1 MKKLNLY
8 FILLFSSLIFSSTSY
23 AEWKFI
29 AQTKNYSS
37 KFYIDTDRIIK
48 KNKLVYY
55 WELTDYIDEG
65 GYGYLSDV
73 TRVVVD
79 CELNRYKNLQIN
91 NYKGAMG
98 TGKVTGSGK
107 ISETWVYPLP
117 NTIKEATTTFVCK
130 YIK

>member
-8 FILLFSSLIFSSTSY
+8 FILLFSTLIFSSTSY

-29 AQTKNYSS
+29 SQTKDLAKY
-37 KFYIDTDRIIK
+37 YIDTDRITIK
-48 KNKLVYY
+48 NELIYY

-79 CELNRYKNLQIN
+79 CELNRYKNLQIT

-98 TGKVTGSGK
+98 TGNITGSGQ
-107 ISETWVYPLP
+107 ISKTWVYPLP
-117 NTIKEATTTFVCK
+117 NSIKETTTTFVCK
-130 YIK
+130 

>member
-8 FILLFSSLIFSSTSY
+8 FILLFSTLIFSSTSY

-29 AQTKNYSS
+29 SQTKDLAKY
-37 KFYIDTDRIIK
+37 YIDTDRITIK
-48 KNKLVYY
+48 NELIYY

-79 CELNRYKNLQIN
+79 CELNRFKNLQIT

-98 TGKVTGSGK
+98 TGNITGSGQ
-107 ISETWVYPLP
+107 ISKTWVYPLP
-117 NTIKEATTTFVCK
+117 NSIKETTTTFVCK
-130 YIK
+130 

>member
-29 AQTKNYSS
+29 SQTTALS
-37 KFYIDTDRIIK
+37 KYYVDTERVIK
-48 KNKLVYY
+48 QNKLIYY
-55 WELTDYIDEG
+55 WELTDYVDEG
-65 GYGYLSDV
+65 GYGYLSDI

-79 CELNRYKNLQIN
+79 CELIRYKNLQIN